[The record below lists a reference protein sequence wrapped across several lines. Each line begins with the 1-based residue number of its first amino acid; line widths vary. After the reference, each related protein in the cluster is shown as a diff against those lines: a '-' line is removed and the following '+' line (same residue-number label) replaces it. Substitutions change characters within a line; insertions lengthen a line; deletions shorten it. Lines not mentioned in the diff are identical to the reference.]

1 MRLSSNFTLEELIAT
16 NTHIDNKPSN
26 IQMSKLLYVATYL
39 LQPIANKFGKIK
51 IFSGYRSIEVNTFV
65 KGASS
70 SQHLEGE
77 AVDFTLLDLVL
88 STSLEVK
95 KQRMLEV
102 FNWILL
108 NSNIKF
114 GQCILEMV
122 GEKIWI
128 HISLPRI
135 NKANQQALTYNG
147 VEYKAY

>member
-1 MRLSSNFTLEELIAT
+1 MRLSSNFTLEELITT
-16 NTHIDNKPSN
+16 NTHILNTPSDVQVN
-26 IQMSKLLYVATYL
+26 KLLYVAIYL

-51 IFSGYRSIEVNTFV
+51 VFSGYRSMEVNTFV
-65 KGASS
+65 KGAAS

-114 GQCILEMV
+114 GQCILETV
-122 GEKIWI
+122 EEKVWV

-135 NKANQQALTYNG
+135 NKVNQQALLYDG